1 MANKLWDQR
10 RKALTEVLK
19 RLRVEAGVTQI
30 DMANRLDKP
39 QSYVSKYES
48 GERKLDFVEV
58 MEICEALGIKPK
70 ALIDL
75 YEAA

>member
-10 RKALTEVLK
+10 RKALTEILK
-19 RLRVEAGVTQI
+19 QLRVEAGITQI
-30 DMANRLDKP
+30 DMAKRLEKP

-58 MEICEALGIKPK
+58 MDICEALVVRPNV
-70 ALIDL
+70 LIDL
-75 YEAA
+75 YERR

>member
-10 RKALTEVLK
+10 RKALTEILK
-19 RLRVEAGVTQI
+19 NLRVDAGVTQI
-30 DMANRLDKP
+30 DMANRLGKA

-58 MEICEALGIKPK
+58 MDICEALGVRPNV
-70 ALIDL
+70 LIDL